1 MLLICLTFLSWS
13 LVVHWLLWIPLSSYS
28 ETLLLYQGWDSR
40 PQDHR
45 THSWSFYLVI
55 ESFPL
60 SLNLG
65 LCEGLRQEINLKEET
80 VLTSSVTAFQRCSR
94 GKESI
99 AVVWACSHGCDVSL
113 SPRLW
118 SELVLIVWCELVL
131 THPSWSWGLHVFY
144 FWGRLLI
151 TLTAE
156 LSYDSRLIYN
166 GFLMLGQGD
175 LELWLSLLLSTMLAS
190 RVHLPFPYYFP
201 PDFIRSGSSMTHTLR
216 CTLHTFRRLR
226 YGRFSCFS
234 LNETIQLG
242 IKFWAAQLLASL
254 QLDMKG

>member
-156 LSYDSRLIYN
+156 LSYDSRLIYSFSDLAFDPKACWRSLTSQPEVIVTHHRLRAVQN
-166 GFLMLGQGD
+166 LLGLKTLREGRGKKNSQGT
-175 LELWLSLLLSTMLAS
+175 LSSRDSCWSREIWDFSQWRSVYLAS
-190 RVHLPFPYYFP
+190 
-201 PDFIRSGSSMTHTLR
+201 IRS
-216 CTLHTFRRLR
+216 
-226 YGRFSCFS
+226 
-234 LNETIQLG
+234 
-242 IKFWAAQLLASL
+242 
-254 QLDMKG
+254 